1 MQCAPLVRQ
10 SDEEVCGGMI
20 HTVDKVLLP
29 PRGDIWDVV
38 NSGNTYSKFMELV
51 EIAEM
56 REQFEKDARTLLLPS
71 DGAFE
76 KLDEATMSKLSEN
89 KILAAEVCFTSY
101 FA

>member
-1 MQCAPLVRQ
+1 
-10 SDEEVCGGMI
+10 
-20 HTVDKVLLP
+20 
-29 PRGDIWDVV
+29 
-38 NSGNTYSKFMELV
+38 
-51 EIAEM
+51 M
-56 REQFEKDARTLLLPS
+56 REQFEKDTRTLLLPS